1 MLCFPYNIY
10 SDEIPMRLEHYFK
23 VLPLSREAIHL
34 SFLSSFRGPFARK
47 EVKKK
52 KSFFAPD
59 SLSYSMGAIDDWRA
73 GSLESQQRE
82 RETLR
87 SSCDQL

>member
-52 KSFFAPD
+52 KVFFAPD
-59 SLSYSMGAIDDWRA
+59 SLFVFDGGNRR
-73 GSLESQQRE
+73 LEGGISRITTKRE
-82 RETLR
+82 GDLA
-87 SSCDQL
+87 